1 MQRIQYFKQKK
12 DDTPCTMYTRL
23 ARFAGGVFTKS
34 QLVKVFFLSKIDKYL
49 IDLALPRIII
59 DYGGRATLVE
69 AFAVVEQCDRAL
81 Y

>member
-1 MQRIQYFKQKK
+1 
-12 DDTPCTMYTRL
+12 MYYVHEVGEICGRC
-23 ARFAGGVFTKS
+23 FHKEPIGEGF
-34 QLVKVFFLSKIDKYL
+34 FFLSKIDKYL